1 MPNNKKVW
9 NIFKLVGKC
18 PDNYS
23 KYGDEFVAISYSYQ
37 YSKYLKGL
45 PKDMQ

>member
-1 MPNNKKVW
+1 
-9 NIFKLVGKC
+9 LAGKF

-23 KYGDEFVAISYSYQ
+23 KYGDEFVGIRYPSK

-45 PKDMQ
+45 PKLPLASASFLAW